1 MCCIGKIKMG
11 ELHTTKKR
19 RRKKN
24 QNLLERATK
33 QATAETITEVMAH
46 FLEKWTKQEL
56 ANLASNNQFIC
67 IDVARDMYRVG
78 RFNMLRLEETRW
90 SVTNLDNKLVHD
102 FYNKQAAVF
111 YCLYESRNLF
121 HKAQEFLQGD
131 IELGRTQLQVKEYL
145 AQLRLA
151 EQKKDSFRQDL
162 YLARLSFSRP
172 KLELLETNLQK
183 TIISAK
189 YSKVWETKNH
199 ETARTRY

>member
-1 MCCIGKIKMG
+1 MG

-24 QNLLERATK
+24 QNLLDRATN
-33 QATAETITEVMAH
+33 QAAAETITEVMAH
-46 FLEKWTKQEL
+46 FLEKWTKKEL
-56 ANLASNNQFIC
+56 ATLALNNQFIC
-67 IDVARDMYRVG
+67 IDVGRDLYRVG
-78 RFNMLRLEETRW
+78 RFNLQRQAEKRW
-90 SVTNLDNKLVHD
+90 IVMDMTGKIIHE

-111 YCLYESRNLF
+111 YCLYESKHMF
-121 HKAQEFLQGD
+121 HKAHQFLYSD
-131 IELGRTQLQVKEYL
+131 LELGRTYLQVTEYL

-151 EQKKDSFRQDL
+151 QQRKDSFKVDL
-162 YLARLSFSRP
+162 YLARLSFSQP

-189 YSKVWETKNH
+189 YSKVWETNNH